1 MKNDQVTN
9 ENQIKSTIL
18 QNRLNEKYIE
28 ELLPMHGDH
37 KILHDEKG

>member
-18 QNRLNEKYIE
+18 QNRSNEKYME
-28 ELLPMHGDH
+28 ELLPMHDDH
-37 KILHDEKG
+37 NILHDEKG